1 MTSDQNVDTARASA
15 AQPASRGRMPRS
27 ERRQQLLDAAREIFV
42 SAGYHQA
49 AMDDIAER
57 AGVSKPVL
65 YQHFPG
71 KLELYLALLDLHI
84 RDLVGRIERSM
95 QEKTDNRDRVRA
107 AVASYFE
114 FVDSGSEGYRL
125 VFESDLRND
134 PQVGER
140 VRAAQDACVDAIARA
155 IASDTDLG
163 EARARLL
170 SVGLVGLSISSA
182 SAWLASRD
190 EIPRDEAIEL
200 MTALLWRGVSA
211 FPTTSK

>member
-1 MTSDQNVDTARASA
+1 MYSSVVRVVVVDCGVLDREVPPDPPESRLDSATAATTAAATTTSSARITH
-15 AQPASRGRMPRS
+15 G
-27 ERRQQLLDAAREIFV
+27 AR
-42 SAGYHQA
+42 
-49 AMDDIAER
+49 
-57 AGVSKPVL
+57 
-65 YQHFPG
+65 
-71 KLELYLALLDLHI
+71 LA
-84 RDLVGRIERSM
+84 
-95 QEKTDNRDRVRA
+95 
-107 AVASYFE
+107 F
-114 FVDSGSEGYRL
+114 F
-125 VFESDLRND
+125 F
-134 PQVGER
+134 GER